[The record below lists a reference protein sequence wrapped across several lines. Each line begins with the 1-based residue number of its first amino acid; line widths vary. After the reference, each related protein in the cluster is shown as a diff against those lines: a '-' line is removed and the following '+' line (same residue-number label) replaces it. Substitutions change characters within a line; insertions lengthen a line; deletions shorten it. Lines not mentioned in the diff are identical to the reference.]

1 MRMVRVLAAA
11 DSLPDCRANFWIDF
25 SYATVNLLSENELRV
40 DFIRSSTGEVLDTST
55 LYKSH
60 GEQFVVQ

>member
-1 MRMVRVLAAA
+1 MELI
-11 DSLPDCRANFWIDF
+11 FGIDF